1 MEGRSQSE
9 GCFGSQV
16 SKLRRRRRRSREMLS
31 SLLIGLTVCEGSV
44 KVEVVDSPAVPDA
57 PDGRVKAASF

>member
-1 MEGRSQSE
+1 
-9 GCFGSQV
+9 
-16 SKLRRRRRRSREMLS
+16 MLS